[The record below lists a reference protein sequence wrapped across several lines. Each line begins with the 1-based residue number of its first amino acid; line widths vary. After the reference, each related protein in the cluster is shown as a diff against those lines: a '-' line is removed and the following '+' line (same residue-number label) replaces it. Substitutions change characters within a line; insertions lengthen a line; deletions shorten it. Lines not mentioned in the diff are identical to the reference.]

1 MPRPRP
7 VKVNVSPLYEDTL
20 LLTIQEGPIMV
31 SSKIRYED
39 AKDLRD
45 QLDVVLAAKES
56 TDGGQ
61 KQVR

>member
-1 MPRPRP
+1 MPRARP

-31 SSKIRYED
+31 TGKIRYED
-39 AKDLRD
+39 AEDLRN

-56 TDGGQ
+56 IDGGQ